1 MGINER
7 ELELLTQYESDLIRT
22 LNLSYLIPHLTK
34 CRLLSSND
42 EDVLTKSISELT
54 RQDSIRKFLA
64 ILKTKGQTAFS
75 LFMDALKNEKD
86 HLGHESLH
94 KMLTNADKDHSHT
107 YDRLGLYSQETATP
121 TMYEPHPSTGM
132 THSFS
137 GHSLC
142 SCSEVSHFSSQGSSA
157 AASSIGSEALSS
169 GLASVRSEL
178 SSIKTQIADNSE
190 MMNEFGNELKKI
202 SATLQRTSPSSN
214 GSTQLRRRPSL
225 ARLGKSDSSISQSFD
240 MSKQNA
246 KSSTKK
252 AQPTAADPEPIQ
264 VTKMVSDLICSYVI
278 YVS

>member
-1 MGINER
+1 MGMNER

-42 EDVLTKSISELT
+42 EDVITKSISELT
-54 RQDSIRKFLA
+54 RQDSIKKFLA

-94 KMLTNADKDHSHT
+94 KMLTNADKDFSHT
-107 YDRLGLYSQETATP
+107 YDRLGLYSQEITTP
-121 TMYEPHPSTGM
+121 TLYEPRPSTGM

-142 SCSEVSHFSSQGSSA
+142 SGSEVCHFSSQGSSA

-169 GLASVRSEL
+169 GLASVL
-178 SSIKTQIADNSE
+178 GSIKTQIADNSE

-202 SATLQRTSPSSN
+202 SATLQRTLPSRN
-214 GSTQLRRRPSL
+214 GSTQPRRRPSL
-225 ARLGKSDSSISQSFD
+225 ARLGKSDIYIYIAQSARTLICLNRT
-240 MSKQNA
+240 Q

-264 VTKMVSDLICSYVI
+264 VTKMVSFNL
-278 YVS
+278 